1 MNDTKLRQHS
11 SNTFFYPP
19 LINITIITTKMEL
32 TSSEDI

>member
-1 MNDTKLRQHS
+1 MNDTKLKQHS

-19 LINITIITTKMEL
+19 INITIITTKMEL